1 MITNIF
7 LGLILGIVITSF
19 VILNN
24 KINNKIY
31 NLHILL
37 NKIIDTELTTNIN
50 ITEILKLSN
59 ALVERFN
66 KRILVDNEYFE
77 IINSSINDKFRALNY
92 NDDYIK
98 EKLNTIDSDNRVLI
112 NNEHIKT
119 RNEIKKQAKI
129 SSKINSKTKTNKSP
143 IK

>member
-1 MITNIF
+1 M
-7 LGLILGIVITSF
+7 LILSIVITSF

-24 KINNKIY
+24 KINNLYK
-31 NLHILL
+31 LL
-37 NKIIDTELTTNIN
+37 NKLTDIDLTTNTN
-50 ITEILKLSN
+50 ITEILKLFN

-66 KRILVDNEYFE
+66 KRILVDNEHFE
-77 IINSSINDKFRALNY
+77 IIKDLIEKNKVEIYNNQQLLYNIPVKLETFIAEENNSI
-92 NDDYIK
+92 
-98 EKLNTIDSDNRVLI
+98 
-112 NNEHIKT
+112 